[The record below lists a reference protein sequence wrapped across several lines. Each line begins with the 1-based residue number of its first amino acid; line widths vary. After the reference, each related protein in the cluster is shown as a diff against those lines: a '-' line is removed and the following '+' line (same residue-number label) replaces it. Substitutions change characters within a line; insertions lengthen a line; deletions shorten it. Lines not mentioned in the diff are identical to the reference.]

1 MVGIV
6 ARPAPPAHP
15 GDSPPA
21 ASVAAARAGH
31 FGRTMVPFTILHAPV
46 PTPPALPARALWLLA
61 VLTLVWGTNWPLFAY
76 AMHEVSVWT
85 FRAFA
90 LLAAGLTLLAVARWR
105 GVSLAVPR
113 EDRPTLVWA
122 SLAYLLVWNV
132 ASAYAAV
139 MLPSGQ
145 AAILGFTMPLW
156 VALIAWAVW
165 GQRPTPRVG
174 WALLLGAVAV
184 GLLLWRTLPTGAQ
197 VPVGFALGLLAG
209 IGWAAGTMILKRRP
223 LTMPLLAATGW
234 QLLLAGVPIALVAL
248 ATGEGLR
255 EGRWFVPSWSSLLAI
270 AYITWV
276 PMTVGNL
283 AWFSIVGML
292 PAQIA
297 GLSSV
302 LVPVVAMLSGALL
315 RGEPLGPVE
324 VAAMACSAGALWL
337 ALGARPPAPRAARET
352 GG

>member
-1 MVGIV
+1 V
-6 ARPAPPAHP
+6 
-15 GDSPPA
+15 PA
-21 ASVAAARAGH
+21 A
-31 FGRTMVPFTILHAPV
+31 TQ
-46 PTPPALPARALWLLA
+46 LPARALWLLA

-76 AMHEVSVWT
+76 AVQEVSVWT

-90 LLAAGLTLLAVARWR
+90 LLAAGATLLAVARWR
-105 GVSLAVPR
+105 GQPLAVPR
-113 EDRPTLVWA
+113 GDRPTLIWA
-122 SLAYLLVWNV
+122 SLAYLVIWNI

-156 VALIAWAVW
+156 VALIAWAAW
-165 GQRPTPRVG
+165 GQRPSRLVAM
-174 WALLLGAVAV
+174 ALLLGCVAV

-197 VPVGFALGLLAG
+197 VPAGFGLGLLAA
-209 IGWAAGTMILKRRP
+209 IGWAAGTLILQRRP
-223 LTMPLLAATGW
+223 LSMPLLAATGW
-234 QLLLAGVPIALVAL
+234 QLLLAGIPIALVAL
-248 ATGEGLR
+248 ATGDGLR
-255 EGRWFVPSWSSLLAI
+255 EGRWFVPSWSSLAAI

-276 PMTVGNL
+276 PMTIGNL
-283 AWFSIVGML
+283 AWFSIVGLL

-324 VAAMACSAGALWL
+324 AAAMACSAGALWL
-337 ALGARPPAPRAARET
+337 ALSERTAPRRSA
-352 GG
+352 GDDGV